1 MGPVPGLVLA
11 KAFGSAERGELG
23 GDGGDGGW
31 ATKLTD
37 KA

>member
-23 GDGGDGGW
+23 GDGGDGGVGY
-31 ATKLTD
+31 KINR
-37 KA
+37 

>member
-23 GDGGDGGW
+23 GDGGDGGVGY
-31 ATKLTD
+31 KIN
-37 KA
+37 K